1 MKAFTAAVIR
11 RILNRPALPVLLIIL
26 GVVAT
31 GMAFAQAAP
40 PASIDG
46 TVSAM
51 TMSSLTLTAAD
62 GSSKKVSLPKG
73 ILVLERT
80 SAALTDIKK
89 GDAMGVTAH
98 RAEGGMLTATEIN
111 IFSAELWK
119 VVRKGQFP
127 MQQAGQIMTN
137 ALVTS
142 YAAKT
147 DGHTL
152 DMKYKDLS
160 TTIDVPDNTVIHRLL
175 TKALADVKQG
185 MHILVR
191 GSANPDGS
199 FKAASVSFEG

>member
-1 MKAFTAAVIR
+1 MKAFK
-11 RILNRPALPVLLIIL
+11 RPALPVLVFLVSAL
-26 GVVAT
+26 AAGA
-31 GMAFAQAAP
+31 AFAQAAP
-40 PASIDG
+40 PSSIDG

-51 TMSSLTLTAAD
+51 TMTSITLTAAD
-62 GSSKKVSLPKG
+62 GSSKSVSLPKG
-73 ILVLERT
+73 TLVLERT
-80 SAALTDIKK
+80 SATLSDIKK

-98 RAEGGMLTATEIN
+98 RAEGGVLTATEIN

-142 YAAKT
+142 YAAKAN
-147 DGHTL
+147 GHTL

-160 TTIDVPDNTVIHRLL
+160 TTIAVPDSTIIHRLL

-191 GSANPDGS
+191 GTANPDGS